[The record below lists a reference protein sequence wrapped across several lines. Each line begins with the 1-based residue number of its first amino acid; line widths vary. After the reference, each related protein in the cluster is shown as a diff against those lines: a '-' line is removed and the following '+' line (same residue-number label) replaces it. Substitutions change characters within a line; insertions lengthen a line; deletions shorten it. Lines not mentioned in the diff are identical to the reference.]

1 MIIDFSLQYKD
12 LKGTWPPWCFPR
24 IGRLAL
30 RSAQRDWLQQPFG
43 SVSLNTGEEK
53 KKSLSQTSFPSWIIS
68 GTSTTNGKCL
78 VTFQKWMSCRSY
90 HASSADGSPQHFPVS
105 LVSCQDIAVRIAL
118 YLREVTVPNVAAT
131 HCTAHCNFT
140 GKCFG
145 FFLRTESF
153 FFSNG
158 F

>member
-1 MIIDFSLQYKD
+1 MIIEFGLQYKD

-53 KKSLSQTSFPSWIIS
+53 KKSLANIFPSRIIS
-68 GTSTTNGKCL
+68 GTGTTNGKCL
-78 VTFQKWMSCRSY
+78 VTFQKRMSCHSY
-90 HASSADGSPQHFPVS
+90 HASSVDGSHQHFPGS
-105 LVSCQDIAVRIAL
+105 PASCQDIAVRIAL
-118 YLREVTVPNVAAT
+118 YLREVTVPNAAQR
-131 HCTAHCNFT
+131 TATSLGSVF
-140 GKCFG
+140 F

-153 FFSNG
+153 LFSNG